1 MARIDIDT
9 DAIFQQVMGTERVQA
24 KVQEKATR
32 IAARTRRDLARA
44 GVDATVKIVEHPQ
57 PNGRAGFNVVGRATD
72 PEQGRKAGRIARR
85 AGRSVR

>member
-1 MARIDIDT
+1 MVRIDIDT

-57 PNGRAGFNVVGRATD
+57 PNGRAGFNVLGNVSD
-72 PEQGRKAGRIARR
+72 PEQARKAGRIARR
-85 AGRSVR
+85 AGRSIR